1 MECSSIKKHT
11 ENFLC
16 FSRFLD
22 KTWNN
27 DINIFVSL
35 SPCKEL
41 ISKHWTFW
49 RNNSLFLLPETK
61 YIAAKLNLNIN
72 SRIYYLDLSLS
83 LFEIF
88 KYQQED
94 ITHVEQK
101 IGNANSTEL
110 LSKTGF
116 IWERR
121 SNLTK
126 VCINIIYIEKY
137 PFIIAGNGSQKLKGF
152 LGEIFHTL
160 QENLGFNYVLHCR
173 KDNVYGPLQTKGHY
187 SGLLGDIQMGK
198 SNWSIS
204 DLTLTSGRSET
215 FDFSVPLLNF
225 GKKIVTRR
233 VTENFDTSAYFIVFS
248 KTFWIVVVISAAILV
263 FFMYWILR
271 LDSVDDKYQSNLL
284 TAAFSFTM
292 LSLVCRESVVLDAS
306 WSGKILFL
314 TVLFWGFLLSVS
326 YNAILTSVLASSNSH
341 ITINSLEELFESPYT
356 LIMKNTGVV
365 REYFKNGL
373 NNSIGK
379 LVNLNFTTCS

>member
-1 MECSSIKKHT
+1 
-11 ENFLC
+11 
-16 FSRFLD
+16 LD

-27 DINIFVSL
+27 ELNIFVSL

-41 ISKHWTFW
+41 IFKHWTFW

-61 YIAAKLNLNIN
+61 YIAANLNLNLN

-94 ITHVEQK
+94 ITNVRQK

-110 LSKTGF
+110 LSRTGF

-126 VCINIIYIEKY
+126 VCLNIIYIEKS
-137 PFIIAGNGSQKLKGF
+137 PFIIAGNESRKLKGF
-152 LGEIFHTL
+152 FGEIFHTL

-173 KDNVYGPLQTKGHY
+173 KDNIYGPLQTNGHY

-204 DLTLTSGRSET
+204 DMTITSGRKET
-215 FDFSVPLLNF
+215 FDFSSPLLNF

-233 VTENFDTSAYFIVFS
+233 LTENFDTSAYFIVFS
-248 KTFWIVVVISAAILV
+248 NNFWIVLFISAVILV

-271 LDSVDDKYQSNLL
+271 LDSVDDKYQSNWLA
-284 TAAFSFTM
+284 AAFSFTM

-326 YNAILTSVLASSNSH
+326 YNAILTSVLASSSSP
-341 ITINSLEELFESPYT
+341 IPINNLEELFESPYT
-356 LIMKNTGVV
+356 LVMRNTGMV
-365 REYFKNGL
+365 REFLKNGQS
-373 NNSIGK
+373 NSIGE
-379 LVNLNFTTCS
+379 LFHSHFTA